1 MEFLI
6 ATQELCEMSYPAD
19 TVEVALVYT
28 NTEKA
33 KVWVCLFS
41 WLCRPLSRFLAFQPR
56 GVELLPQLLKYSCTP
71 VIQTQSFQIPSLCP
85 SPDHFP

>member
-1 MEFLI
+1 MEFLL

-33 KVWVCLFS
+33 KAVEFLELMKKFKEYGFKENNILDCLQAANNDGDKALEYLMS
-41 WLCRPLSRFLAFQPR
+41 LS
-56 GVELLPQLLKYSCTP
+56 ST
-71 VIQTQSFQIPSLCP
+71 
-85 SPDHFP
+85 

>member
-1 MEFLI
+1 MEFLL

-41 WLCRPLSRFLAFQPR
+41 
-56 GVELLPQLLKYSCTP
+56 
-71 VIQTQSFQIPSLCP
+71 
-85 SPDHFP
+85 

>member
-1 MEFLI
+1 MEFLL

-33 KVWVCLFS
+33 KVCVCFCSLLCTDPCQDFS
-41 WLCRPLSRFLAFQPR
+41 PLTQ
-56 GVELLPQLLKYSCTP
+56 GV
-71 VIQTQSFQIPSLCP
+71 
-85 SPDHFP
+85 